1 MNGNYDSENNF
12 NYNGNNIN
20 DKSDNN
26 LKNTEEPG
34 QYSSDSFY
42 VNNSGAG
49 ASHQNVRNNNNNENI
64 KKEKNYSDAALILGL
79 YTLLSLFICCGFL
92 NLVTGIIS
100 IIFAIKAKNKNPIKT
115 MNSKAIA
122 GLICSIIGIVLT
134 FLTYIALVVM
144 IMWNEALITGE
155 SSTLFGSEFFVINY
169 LQK

>member
-12 NYNGNNIN
+12 NYNDNNKNDEGYNNI
-20 DKSDNN
+20 
-26 LKNTEEPG
+26 KNTEDPG

-42 VNNSGAG
+42 VDNSGAG

-100 IIFAIKAKNKNPIKT
+100 IVFAVKAKSENRIKT

>member
-49 ASHQNVRNNNNNENI
+49 DLHQNVQSNNSN
-64 KKEKNYSDAALILGL
+64 
-79 YTLLSLFICCGFL
+79 
-92 NLVTGIIS
+92 
-100 IIFAIKAKNKNPIKT
+100 
-115 MNSKAIA
+115 
-122 GLICSIIGIVLT
+122 
-134 FLTYIALVVM
+134 
-144 IMWNEALITGE
+144 
-155 SSTLFGSEFFVINY
+155 
-169 LQK
+169 